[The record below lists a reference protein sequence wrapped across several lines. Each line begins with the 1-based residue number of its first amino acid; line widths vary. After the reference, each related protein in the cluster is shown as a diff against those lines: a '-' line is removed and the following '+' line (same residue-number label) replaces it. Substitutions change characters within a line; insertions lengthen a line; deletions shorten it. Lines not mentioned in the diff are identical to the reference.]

1 MTASEKLRHVVAGAI
16 IAGTIVSL
24 IIHPVSIQPLLIF
37 AAIGIVAGVLSSL
50 PGNIP
55 SWVSAVILVFGT
67 ERIQSALVER
77 GVEVVWYAPMLIA
90 VSFAV
95 ATYYLVRLLKRKTP
109 TNAGV

>member
-1 MTASEKLRHVVAGAI
+1 MTASDKLRNVVAGAI

-50 PGNIP
+50 PGNIA

-67 ERIQSALVER
+67 ERIQSALVAR
-77 GVEVVWYAPMLIA
+77 GVEVAWYAPMLIA
-90 VSFAV
+90 VSFAI